1 MSWTDVGL
9 IILKVGAIVGLVT
22 VVVLLLTY
30 LERKALG
37 RIQMRMGP
45 MRTGFHGTFQPL
57 ADALKLM
64 LKEDVMP
71 SVKDRAIF
79 WLAPLVVFVPAFII
93 WITIPFTP
101 DLVVRN
107 MEFGIFYI
115 IAVSVVPIVG
125 IVMAG
130 WGSNN
135 KYALLGGARA
145 AAQLIS
151 YELPIIFVVL
161 AVVMIAGTLNMRE
174 IVAGQ
179 GSFPYVYL
187 QPLGFLI
194 FLVAGLA
201 EVGRTPFDIPSA
213 ESEIV
218 GGPFVEYS
226 GIHWAMFFMA
236 EYANTFA
243 IGALATILFLG
254 GWSGP
259 LLPAVVWF
267 AIKTLAVIFVIFWLR
282 ATLPRFRIDQLMSFC
297 WKFLIPIAL
306 LNILLTGVYAFYGWP
321 DWSMFVMSVALLVAG
336 GSIIVLHSRKRAAQR
351 AEILRLRREKIA
363 A

>member
-9 IILKVGAIVGLVT
+9 TILRVGALVGVIT

-45 MRTGFHGTFQPL
+45 MRTGFHGTLQPF
-57 ADALKLM
+57 ADALKLL
-64 LKEDVMP
+64 LKEDVVP
-71 SVKDRAIF
+71 SVKDKAVF
-79 WLAPLVVFVPAFII
+79 WLAPLVVFVPALVL
-93 WITIPFTP
+93 WITIPFTH

-107 MEFGIFYI
+107 LEFGIFYI
-115 IAVSVVPIVG
+115 IAVSVVSIVG

-151 YELPIIFVVL
+151 YELPIILVVV

-174 IVAGQ
+174 IVEGQ
-179 GSFPYVYL
+179 GDFPYVYL
-187 QPLGFLI
+187 QPLGFVV
-194 FLVAGLA
+194 FLGAGLA
-201 EVGRTPFDIPSA
+201 ELRRTPFDIPTA
-213 ESEIV
+213 ESEV
-218 GGPFVEYS
+218 MGGPFVEYS
-226 GIHWAMFFMA
+226 GIHWGMFFLA

-243 IGALATILFLG
+243 IGALATVLFLG

-259 LLPAVVWF
+259 LLPGLLWF
-267 AIKTLAVIFVIFWLR
+267 AIKTIAVIFVIFWLR
-282 ATLPRFRIDQLMSFC
+282 ATLPRFRIDQLMAFC
-297 WKFLIPIAL
+297 WKFLIPISF
-306 LNILLTGVYAFYGWP
+306 LNIFLTGIYAFYEWP
-321 DWSMFVMSVALLVAG
+321 DWSMFTMSAVTLVG
-336 GSIIVLHSRKRAAQR
+336 GGYMIWWHGRRRAAQR
-351 AEILRLRREKIA
+351 TETLRLRREKLVA
-363 A
+363 